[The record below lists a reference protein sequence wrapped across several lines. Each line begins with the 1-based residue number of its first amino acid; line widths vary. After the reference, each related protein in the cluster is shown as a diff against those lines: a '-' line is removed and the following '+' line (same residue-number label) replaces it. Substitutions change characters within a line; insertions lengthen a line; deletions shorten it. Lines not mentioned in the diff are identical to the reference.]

1 MKKDPEELQKL
12 LNVCTLCGSC
22 NHRCP
27 IFGVELTEPNSP
39 RGKINL
45 IKEFLA
51 GNISDSEEM
60 KELISVCLI
69 CGYCQHSCS
78 KGVDFRSIFT
88 GYLSLTGH
96 LDDDNYFD

>member
-1 MKKDPEELQKL
+1 MKKDPGELQKL
-12 LNVCTLCGSC
+12 LDICTLCGSC
-22 NHRCP
+22 NNSCP
-27 IFGVELTEPNSP
+27 IFGIELTEPYSP

-45 IKEFLA
+45 VGEFLS
-51 GNISDSEEM
+51 GNIPDSEEM

-88 GYLSLTGH
+88 GYLSLAGH
-96 LDDDNYFD
+96 LDKDNVFD